1 LSNRPVA
8 RRADR
13 PQLNWGVSP
22 RTTDQCVVA
31 ADRAIRQLRRVD
43 RAGGL
48 VRRPSAG
55 PVAPQSLYRDGVVR
69 YGAARSIP
77 TKSLGWAP
85 AHAGPCAPRA
95 GSGAVSRPRPQA
107 VSSPLRALG
116 LTRVAT

>member
-77 TKSLGWAP
+77 TKLSGWTP
-85 AHAGPCAPRA
+85 APR
-95 GSGAVSRPRPQA
+95 
-107 VSSPLRALG
+107 
-116 LTRVAT
+116 